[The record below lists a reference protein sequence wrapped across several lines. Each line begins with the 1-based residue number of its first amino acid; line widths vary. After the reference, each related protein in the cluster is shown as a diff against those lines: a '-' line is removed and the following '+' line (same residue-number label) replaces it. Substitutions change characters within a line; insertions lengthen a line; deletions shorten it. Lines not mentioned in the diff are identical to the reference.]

1 MAGPDDYLRLLPA
14 ARHAEIL
21 ALRQENLRKLA
32 SRKKGYL
39 AYRLPY
45 ESVCHLRASSLDL
58 AGDVVRIGSPGDI
71 TAQERQQVHQ
81 VLRGFMPWRKG
92 PFQVFGID
100 IDAEWRSNRKWDR
113 LLPALPDLEGKI
125 IADIGCNNGYYM
137 FRMAHHQP
145 RAVIGFEPYHH
156 HYFTFLTLNSF
167 AGLNNLHLELLGV
180 EHLPLYEQ
188 CFDVVFLMGIIYH
201 RASPVEML
209 KDVWQSMKKGGTL
222 LVESQAI
229 PGEAPVAL
237 FPEERYAKV
246 PGTYFVPTASCLQ
259 NWMKRAGFRDVEI
272 FCSHAMSSEEQRRT
286 EWMVFESY
294 DDFIDARNPALTV
307 EGYPA
312 PLRVFVRGV
321 A

>member
-1 MAGPDDYLRLLPA
+1 MPAENDYLELLPA
-14 ARHAEIL
+14 ARRDAIL
-21 ALRQENLRKLA
+21 ALRKENSRKLH
-32 SRKKGYL
+32 SRKKGFL

-45 ESVCHLRASSLDL
+45 ESVRHLRAASLDL
-58 AGDVVRIGSPGDI
+58 AGDVVRIGSASDI
-71 TAQERQQVHQ
+71 TAAEQQQVLQ

-113 LLPALPDLEGKI
+113 LLPVLPDLRDKV

-137 FRMAHHQP
+137 FRMAHYQP

-156 HYFTFLTLNSF
+156 HYFTFRTLNSF
-167 AGLNNLHLELLGV
+167 AGLTALHLELLGV
-180 EHLPLYEQ
+180 EHLTLYPD
-188 CFDVVFLMGIIYH
+188 CFDVVFLMGVIYH
-201 RASPVEML
+201 RISPVEML
-209 KDVWQSMKKGGTL
+209 KDVWQSMKSGGTL

-229 PGEAPVAL
+229 PGEEPVAL
-237 FPEERYAKV
+237 FPAERYAKV
-246 PGTYFVPTASCLQ
+246 PGTYFVPTASCLR
-259 NWMKRAGFRDVEI
+259 NWMIRAGFRDVEI
-272 FCSHAMSSEEQRRT
+272 FCSHAMSSDEQRRT

-294 DDFIDARNPALTV
+294 DDFIDPRRPELTV

-312 PLRVFVRGV
+312 PLRVFVKGI